1 LGWLHYRTNHLG
13 PELKSFL
20 EFQYNY
26 EDIKAQVM
34 GDMAYAT
41 LKYSIAIKMNEREVS
56 GESLAT
62 AMLVK
67 KAGRGKFNT
76 CTGPVFQNE
85 NINKIHELE
94 K

>member
-1 LGWLHYRTNHLG
+1 M
-13 PELKSFL
+13 K
-20 EFQYNY
+20 
-26 EDIKAQVM
+26 
-34 GDMAYAT
+34 
-41 LKYSIAIKMNEREVS
+41 EREVS

-62 AMLVK
+62 AMLIK

-76 CTGPVFQNE
+76 CTRPGFQNE